1 LFVDIG
7 NIASYLFK
15 GMWHKGILF
24 KENYNTYPFDRDSI
38 IKWNRVEMGNDMVG
52 MDCISDLGETV

>member
-1 LFVDIG
+1 
-7 NIASYLFK
+7 
-15 GMWHKGILF
+15 MWHKGILF